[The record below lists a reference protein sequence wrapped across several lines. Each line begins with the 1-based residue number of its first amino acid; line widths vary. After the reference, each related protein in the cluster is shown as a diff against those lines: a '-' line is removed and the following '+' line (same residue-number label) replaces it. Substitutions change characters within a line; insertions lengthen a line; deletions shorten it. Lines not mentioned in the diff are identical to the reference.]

1 MSSWSPPAGSAAW
14 KSYISTSVSS
24 AVSGA
29 GAVATEMLGAVSSSV
44 PRETSLSQWM
54 PPSVQAYLPGRDPS
68 KTAGSDRDKVVSV
81 TFDVDIGSPAHP
93 QFLCMCFRNGFQVW
107 EVQDTAEGS
116 TQANRETQ
124 PLREVLSVRQ
134 GYTRLVKCL
143 PSVPVPEG
151 SLLSG
156 QQPVLGVVSGDEVGD
171 LNMLKIF
178 SLKSNRYIHQLK
190 FHGDV
195 LGVVCN
201 RKWLVVVLKNQLLV
215 YSLEHLAL
223 QHTLNT
229 FPNQTPTGVVALGAR
244 WLAYASNQPLL
255 SHGEAPTMTYGSPL
269 FDVGVG
275 VAGTMASG
283 AKQLGEMG
291 LRTLNSYLSSS
302 PTLSEPV
309 PAEPA
314 LEYAGSVM
322 IRDMDTQQ
330 VLHHFRAHDAPLGI
344 MKFDPSGLLLVTA
357 AVDGRNINLFE
368 INSHAGKGGR
378 SAPKH
383 LYKLVRGVTSSAIQ
397 DIAFSI
403 DTRWVAVTSNRGT
416 AHLYPINPDGSP
428 ASVDTHV
435 PSPAANAAWPIY
447 PLSASYAAVPSPP
460 ITVFAVA
467 RIRTC
472 DGGAAAAAAAAG
484 LESAAGCAR
493 FVVPGVSTVYTQ
505 FPPAVSAVF
514 VVSSDGVLARYH
526 LRPYPKAEP
535 EAQAETLHLEI
546 ECQGT
551 FDICRRST
559 WNEQRCPAER
569 LASWAVAPKLGGQ
582 AKMAGCMPEWVS
594 HVEIYTHERGEDS
607 VWASRMFQFKS
618 FSPQAGGVAGSG
630 NVNFEQIPC
639 VHLGGQ
645 VSPSPDGCYGEEDL
659 EEYFVVQTCP
669 KPGVVSMQSDGLPNT
684 QHLASHFE
692 TQEPAAGVYGGMP
705 AAAAAATA
713 AAATA
718 AAAAAAS
725 TSSSSAAAAAG
736 SRGAGAGAA
745 SNAAMMINAMTVSPG
760 REPAGAAN
768 SSLPLPSLSKSRSID
783 IITSSSSSVNNNA
796 TNNAAWKDDIFGSP
810 ASGEGGLLDLDDWD
824 DDGGIGPD
832 VGQGPGSDSDGAR
845 AGRDAGS
852 PSENASPGLAAS
864 SMMLFDDDLDGA
876 GVSVDARMSAA
887 GTRGKEE
894 ELPPFNL
901 LLDVGMPPAAAA
913 AAAAAGG
920 GGGKKKNMFQCLDE
934 DEEEG

>member
-484 LESAAGCAR
+484 GIPTSSSKLNGGSSSSFPRVPAALIRASTLTPAPSR
-493 FVVPGVSTVYTQ
+493 SSSNSIIDDAASPGDAFSL
-505 FPPAVSAVF
+505 
-514 VVSSDGVLARYH
+514 G
-526 LRPYPKAEP
+526 EP
-535 EAQAETLHLEI
+535 
-546 ECQGT
+546 
-551 FDICRRST
+551 
-559 WNEQRCPAER
+559 
-569 LASWAVAPKLGGQ
+569 
-582 AKMAGCMPEWVS
+582 
-594 HVEIYTHERGEDS
+594 
-607 VWASRMFQFKS
+607 ASRPARAPS
-618 FSPQAGGVAGSG
+618 LSLPGPWPTSG
-630 NVNFEQIPC
+630 PMPPSSSQSSRSRRP
-639 VHLGGQ
+639 
-645 VSPSPDGCYGEEDL
+645 PSPDAGDPKMSSFHAALFVALLLTELLDDVMMSMLRLL
-659 EEYFVVQTCP
+659 ESEGSGSELFAAP
-669 KPGVVSMQSDGLPNT
+669 AGSRPGDTVMALIIIAAL
-684 QHLASHFE
+684 LAA
-692 TQEPAAGVYGGMP
+692 PAPAPRLP
-705 AAAAAATA
+705 AAAAADDDDVD
-713 AAATA
+713 A
-718 AAAAAAS
+718 AAAAAA
-725 TSSSSAAAAAG
+725 
-736 SRGAGAGAA
+736 
-745 SNAAMMINAMTVSPG
+745 V
-760 REPAGAAN
+760 
-768 SSLPLPSLSKSRSID
+768 
-783 IITSSSSSVNNNA
+783 
-796 TNNAAWKDDIFGSP
+796 
-810 ASGEGGLLDLDDWD
+810 
-824 DDGGIGPD
+824 
-832 VGQGPGSDSDGAR
+832 
-845 AGRDAGS
+845 
-852 PSENASPGLAAS
+852 
-864 SMMLFDDDLDGA
+864 
-876 GVSVDARMSAA
+876 
-887 GTRGKEE
+887 
-894 ELPPFNL
+894 
-901 LLDVGMPPAAAA
+901 A
-913 AAAAAGG
+913 AAAAAG
-920 GGGKKKNMFQCLDE
+920 MPP
-934 DEEEG
+934 